1 MKDEILMA
9 IFKAETETELLA
21 IDMAVTMALEDRV
34 IDRTV
39 ATVLWNQIE
48 QVADAILRDLI

>member
-21 IDMAVTMALEDRV
+21 IDMAVTMALEDGI
-34 IDRTV
+34 IDRAV